1 MVDAMRPGSVIVD
14 LAAEQ
19 GGNCEATQPGEDV
32 RRGGVSVLG
41 PLNLAATVPF
51 HASQLY
57 AKNAVTLLL
66 SLVRNGALELD
77 PADEIVRETL
87 VVRDGQVLNQRVREA
102 LGLPLLY
109 PAAPA

>member
-1 MVDAMRPGSVIVD
+1 
-14 LAAEQ
+14 
-19 GGNCEATQPGEDV
+19 N
-32 RRGGVSVLG
+32 VLG

-57 AKNAVTLLL
+57 AKNGVTLLL
-66 SLVRNGALELD
+66 SLVKNGALVLD

-87 VVRDGQVLNQRVREA
+87 VIRDGQVLNQRVREA